1 MLRNIFALIGVVTV
15 VAIGTVAWLFG
26 AQNKQ
31 FDPRAVK
38 IYKEFALKLLETG
51 DPGVAMTWA
60 VPVEKN
66 LSPAEVVD
74 SMKSIAIAK
83 NISYNGSIF
92 NSDWT
97 INVEGIDRHK
107 QVEIGIIARANDK
120 LSRIK
125 KVGLQGANE
134 DNLTDLIGYL
144 MLLKIHRNKQ

>member
-1 MLRNIFALIGVVTV
+1 MTLEEINNLI
-15 VAIGTVAWLFG
+15 
-26 AQNKQ
+26 N
-31 FDPRAVK
+31 
-38 IYKEFALKLLETG
+38 LEY
-51 DPGVAMTWA
+51 
-60 VPVEKN
+60 
-66 LSPAEVVD
+66 D

-144 MLLKIHRNKQ
+144 MLLKIHRNKQD